1 MQTEAHCSLINLLS
15 KASSTCNINEDLRP
29 ISLTPTLSKV
39 AESFIIDIA
48 LKPVLLPIID
58 PGQFGFIP
66 GLSTTL
72 ALIYLVDHN
81 ILVAKLFSIGIK
93 PTAVNWIIDFLRHRK
108 QRAKLNNTVSDRLD
122 VPAGVPQGTRLG
134 PWLFFVLINDLKLPQ
149 ESLPMWKFPDDCTIS
164 EVIPPSKQSSLQQ
177 AVDYIDAWSQ
187 ENRLQLKPTKCKEVR
202 SYFKRNPPSFPLV
215 ELNDFQLERVS
226 VAKILGVTIRDDF
239 KWNDHIGI
247 ITVKAAKRLYLLRQ
261 LKRAGICPKDLITFY
276 CSAIRSLLEYS
287 CQLFHRSL
295 PNYLSNELE
304 SVQRRAM
311 RIILP
316 DLKYADALKDAGIST
331 LFDRRAQ
338 LSSHLFEDIVNKPY
352 HKLSGLLPPQAHHHN
367 DLRSERRFNVPVSKT
382 DRFKKS
388 FIISH
393 SSNI

>member
-1 MQTEAHCSLINLLS
+1 
-15 KASSTCNINEDLRP
+15 
-29 ISLTPTLSKV
+29 
-39 AESFIIDIA
+39 
-48 LKPVLLPIID
+48 
-58 PGQFGFIP
+58 
-66 GLSTTL
+66 
-72 ALIYLVDHN
+72 
-81 ILVAKLFSIGIK
+81 
-93 PTAVNWIIDFLRHRK
+93 
-108 QRAKLNNTVSDRLD
+108 
-122 VPAGVPQGTRLG
+122 
-134 PWLFFVLINDLKLPQ
+134 
-149 ESLPMWKFPDDCTIS
+149 MWKFADDCTIS
-164 EVIPPSKQSSLQQ
+164 EVIPPSKQSSLLQ

-202 SYFKRNPPSFPLV
+202 SCFKRNPPSFP
-215 ELNDFQLERVS
+215 S
-226 VAKILGVTIRDDF
+226 
-239 KWNDHIGI
+239 
-247 ITVKAAKRLYLLRQ
+247 RQ

-295 PNYLSNELE
+295 PNYLSNEFE
-304 SVQRRAM
+304 SIQRRAM

-338 LSSHLFEDIVNKPY
+338 LSSHLFEDIVNKPD

-393 SSNI
+393 SSNV

>member
-1 MQTEAHCSLINLLS
+1 
-15 KASSTCNINEDLRP
+15 
-29 ISLTPTLSKV
+29 V
-39 AESFIIDIA
+39 
-48 LKPVLLPIID
+48 
-58 PGQFGFIP
+58 
-66 GLSTTL
+66 
-72 ALIYLVDHN
+72 
-81 ILVAKLFSIGIK
+81 
-93 PTAVNWIIDFLRHRK
+93 
-108 QRAKLNNTVSDRLD
+108 
-122 VPAGVPQGTRLG
+122 
-134 PWLFFVLINDLKLPQ
+134 
-149 ESLPMWKFPDDCTIS
+149 WKFPDDCTIS

-202 SYFKRNPPSFPLV
+202 SCFKRNPPSFPLV

-304 SVQRRAM
+304 SIQRRAM

-338 LSSHLFEDIVNKPY
+338 LSSHLFEDIVNKPD